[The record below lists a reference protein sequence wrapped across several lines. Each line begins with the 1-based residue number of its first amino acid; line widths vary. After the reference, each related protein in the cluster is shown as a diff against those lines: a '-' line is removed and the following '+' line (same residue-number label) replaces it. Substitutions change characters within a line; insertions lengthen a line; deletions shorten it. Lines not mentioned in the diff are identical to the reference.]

1 MLYPVELEV
10 RGVLLLTDPFY
21 FLGHLKQV
29 GKTGRLN

>member
-10 RGVLLLTDPFY
+10 RGVLLLTAPFY

-29 GKTGRLN
+29 GKTVRLN

>member
-1 MLYPVELEV
+1 V
-10 RGVLLLTDPFY
+10 RGMLLLTAPFY